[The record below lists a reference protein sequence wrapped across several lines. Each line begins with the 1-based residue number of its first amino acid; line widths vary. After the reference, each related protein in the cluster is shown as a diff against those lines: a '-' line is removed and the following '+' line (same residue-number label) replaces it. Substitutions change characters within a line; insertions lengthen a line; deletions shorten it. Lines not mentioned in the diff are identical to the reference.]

1 LVNILNKNNM
11 ITVINRKQEI
21 ESQMQECWAI
31 IRQKENELEAL
42 RELLRQ
48 PVEWDEGTTKRIVMD
63 NANIVNLTINA
74 KALIDYLF
82 ENDTIEVV
90 KVDDVAYIYVNY
102 ILPEHEA
109 ILLANGAEIETNP
122 DI

>member
-1 LVNILNKNNM
+1 M
-11 ITVINRKQEI
+11 ITIINRKQEI
-21 ESQMQECWAI
+21 ESQMAECWAI
-31 IRQKENELEAL
+31 IREKENEMEAL

-63 NANIVNLTINA
+63 NASIVNLTINA